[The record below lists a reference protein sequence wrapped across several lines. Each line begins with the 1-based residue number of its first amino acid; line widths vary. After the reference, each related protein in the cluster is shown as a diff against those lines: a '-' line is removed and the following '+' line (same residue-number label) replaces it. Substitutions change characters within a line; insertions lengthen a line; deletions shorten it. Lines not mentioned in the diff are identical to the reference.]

1 MSPPFG
7 LLALLLS
14 SSVPGLARADWRQ
27 DVRLAVSNKGLSLSR
42 FPPLGFKCGSKKAKK
57 EDSCKCWGT
66 DGRSF
71 PYQVQ
76 GDLCRIPGGCLADSC
91 KASGA
96 DWKYAEAG
104 SLDAMAQQLGQWS
117 IGGNIVTS
125 MKKSGKKKSSS
136 FKVVTSESG
145 CSGSPGKNADCNVW
159 IGAVRNDAG
168 VVQFGVAKATS
179 KCNLRKVFKTKKCE
193 GTSIHSRGYEDK
205 TEKRKFTSTEKK
217 TIQRNMQAQ
226 AYFAA
231 ANKAYPH
238 SMSAEESRRLYNE
251 TFANSSLDKYD
262 AEDEDARLKTLA
274 EGEAEFMREWGH
286 IFTMVSLDEYL
297 EEAAN
302 RTTSAHGR
310 KLLQANPFG
319 MLESAIGSITGA
331 WSGITS
337 AFGSK
342 YEEQLLDT
350 RMDNGWKKFKQ
361 KTKVFKGT
369 GLTYKNLPQFM
380 KKIPKMIGLQSKYKK
395 DFLQI
400 TEWMQFF
407 DDQTWSQHDT
417 QFSMGKG
424 GKDSSFT
431 MFSRNRQSDEK
442 MDVLFLTCSQTFKLA
457 DNYMVISESSSKLG
471 GLFSSTKIKIKKM
484 KAGLKTEDL
493 KFISS
498 YFSLL
503 AYQQIAIAQGLQ
515 VPPDP
520 QFP

>member
-1 MSPPFG
+1 
-7 LLALLLS
+7 
-14 SSVPGLARADWRQ
+14 
-27 DVRLAVSNKGLSLSR
+27 
-42 FPPLGFKCGSKKAKK
+42 
-57 EDSCKCWGT
+57 
-66 DGRSF
+66 
-71 PYQVQ
+71 
-76 GDLCRIPGGCLADSC
+76 
-91 KASGA
+91 
-96 DWKYAEAG
+96 
-104 SLDAMAQQLGQWS
+104 
-117 IGGNIVTS
+117 
-125 MKKSGKKKSSS
+125 
-136 FKVVTSESG
+136 
-145 CSGSPGKNADCNVW
+145 
-159 IGAVRNDAG
+159 
-168 VVQFGVAKATS
+168 
-179 KCNLRKVFKTKKCE
+179 
-193 GTSIHSRGYEDK
+193 
-205 TEKRKFTSTEKK
+205 
-217 TIQRNMQAQ
+217 MQAQ

-251 TFANSSLDKYD
+251 TFANSPLDKYD

-319 MLESAIGSITGA
+319 MLETAIGSITGA

-342 YEEQLLDT
+342 YEEKLEDT

-361 KTKVFKGT
+361 KTKVFKGA
-369 GLTYKNLPQFM
+369 GLTYKNLPSFM
-380 KKIPKMIGLQSKYKK
+380 KKIPKMIGLQSAYKK
-395 DFLQI
+395 DFMQI

-424 GKDSSFT
+424 GEDSSFT
-431 MFSRNRQSDEK
+431 MFSRNRQSEEK

-471 GLFSSTKIKIKKM
+471 GLFSSSKIKIKKM

-493 KFISS
+493 KFISA
-498 YFSLL
+498 YFTLL

>member
-1 MSPPFG
+1 MQITEWMQFFDDQTWSQHDG
-7 LLALLLS
+7 
-14 SSVPGLARADWRQ
+14 
-27 DVRLAVSNKGLSLSR
+27 
-42 FPPLGFKCGSKKAKK
+42 GFLRCYFNGSKCGTFDNPNAFDCAKA
-57 EDSCKCWGT
+57 DPITAPNGDVCYDYWR
-66 DGRSF
+66 DGRGAST
-71 PYQVQ
+71 QV
-76 GDLCRIPGGCLADSC
+76 LCTPP
-91 KASGA
+91 
-96 DWKYAEAG
+96 EA
-104 SLDAMAQQLGQWS
+104 
-117 IGGNIVTS
+117 
-125 MKKSGKKKSSS
+125 
-136 FKVVTSESG
+136 
-145 CSGSPGKNADCNVW
+145 
-159 IGAVRNDAG
+159 
-168 VVQFGVAKATS
+168 
-179 KCNLRKVFKTKKCE
+179 
-193 GTSIHSRGYEDK
+193 
-205 TEKRKFTSTEKK
+205 
-217 TIQRNMQAQ
+217 
-226 AYFAA
+226 
-231 ANKAYPH
+231 
-238 SMSAEESRRLYNE
+238 
-251 TFANSSLDKYD
+251 
-262 AEDEDARLKTLA
+262 EDARLKTLA

-319 MLESAIGSITGA
+319 MLETAIGSITGA

-361 KTKVFKGT
+361 KTKVFKGA
-369 GLTYKNLPQFM
+369 GLTYKNLPSFM
-380 KKIPKMIGLQSKYKK
+380 KKIPKMIGLQSAYKK
-395 DFLQI
+395 DFMQI

-431 MFSRNRQSDEK
+431 MFSRNRQSEEK

-457 DNYMVISESSSKLG
+457 DNYMVISQSSSKLG
-471 GLFSSTKIKIKKM
+471 GLFSSSKIKIKKM

-493 KFISS
+493 KFISA
-498 YFSLL
+498 YFTLL